1 MHRRINP
8 SLPFLQFL
16 SETHVLY
23 VNPTRIYRKICLK
36 IYSNYNS
43 IVRLDRREKEQE
55 EEGNLAGNL
64 SICFKLRM
72 EVNDSRTIFV
82 FFFFFSYIVEESR
95 SWRGYCLSCSFVVNL
110 GLWPANLFWLLS
122 SRLFDQGGRGWAI
135 KPLSFRSKTIG
146 LTNSYETGSLEAP
159 ARNTF
164 AVTCSNLSRFMVKNG
179 RCYRRLS
186 PKIVLLSPLLS
197 HCVIRLPELI
207 AERETGIW

>member
-1 MHRRINP
+1 MLACMHRRINP

-82 FFFFFSYIVEESR
+82 FFFFSYIVEESR
-95 SWRGYCLSCSFVVNL
+95 SWRGYCLCCSFVVNL
-110 GLWPANLFWLLS
+110 GL
-122 SRLFDQGGRGWAI
+122 
-135 KPLSFRSKTIG
+135 
-146 LTNSYETGSLEAP
+146 
-159 ARNTF
+159 
-164 AVTCSNLSRFMVKNG
+164 
-179 RCYRRLS
+179 
-186 PKIVLLSPLLS
+186 
-197 HCVIRLPELI
+197 
-207 AERETGIW
+207 